1 MTLIERAR
9 DILLKPRETWPVVAA
24 EAAAPQSIFKGRQVR
39 RAVSPTQPPTQG
51 TPMTFSLLRT
61 VRVASIAAAIAPSF
75 VLAQAVP
82 TLDKIKASGEMT
94 LAYRESSVPFSF
106 LDEKGQPTGFGFE
119 ICEKIAERVK
129 VATGRS
135 DMTKKYQS
143 VTSANRIPVLQNGTI
158 DIECG
163 STTNNSE
170 RGKQVQF
177 ATNYFYTG
185 TRFLVKAGTPVTKL
199 ADLAG
204 KTVVSTTGTTN
215 FQILR
220 RLNEEQKLG
229 IELLGAKDHADSALM
244 VQTGRAVAFGMDDIL
259 LYGLKANSQNPAEL
273 AVVGDAIQVEPYA
286 IMMRKDDPAFQK
298 LVDETL
304 AGMMKSGE
312 FEALYK
318 KWFQSPIPPRGTNLQ
333 VPMSKELI
341 DNMKAL
347 SDKPAT

>member
-1 MTLIERAR
+1 MKTFLSRVC
-9 DILLKPRETWPVVAA
+9 LLALVAPA
-24 EAAAPQSIFKGRQVR
+24 CA
-39 RAVSPTQPPTQG
+39 
-51 TPMTFSLLRT
+51 
-61 VRVASIAAAIAPSF
+61 
-75 VLAQAVP
+75 LAQTS
-82 TLDKIKASGEMT
+82 TLDKIKQSGTMT
-94 LAYRESSVPFSF
+94 LAYREASIPFSY
-106 LDEKGQPTGFGFE
+106 LDDKAQPVGFAYE
-119 ICEKIAERVK
+119 ICEKIADNVK
-129 VATGRS
+129 KATGRA
-135 DMTKKYQS
+135 DMQKQYQA
-143 VTSANRIPVLQNGTI
+143 VTSANRIPLLQNGTI

-170 RGKQVQF
+170 RAKQVQF

-185 TRFLVKAGTPVTKL
+185 TRFLVKTGTKVDKL

-215 FQILR
+215 FQLIR

-229 IELLGAKDHADSALM
+229 IDLLGAKDHPESMLM

-259 LYGLKANSQNPAEL
+259 IYSLKASAQNPADF
-273 AVVGDAIQVEPYA
+273 AVVGEAIQVEPYA
-286 IMMRKDDPAFQK
+286 IMIRKDDPTFKK
-298 LVDETL
+298 LVDDTI

-318 KWFQSPIPPRGTNLQ
+318 KWFMSPIPPKGINLNA
-333 VPMSKELI
+333 PMSKELI